1 MLGVMV
7 CVVTLTVA
15 QTHEIDSLQNVVKNS
30 AGLKKLDAL
39 NELSF
44 RLLLVDFA
52 KAKETLVQSKAL
64 AGQLNNKRAFRRQL
78 FFREFMK
85 I

>member
-1 MLGVMV
+1 MLSVMV
-7 CVVTLTVA
+7 WFVTTTVA
-15 QTHEIDSLQNVVKNS
+15 QTHEIDSLQNIVKNA
-30 AGLKKLDAL
+30 AGLKKVDAL

-52 KAKETLVQSKAL
+52 KAKEALAQSKAL
-64 AGQLNNKRAFRRQL
+64 AGQLNYKRAFRSQL